1 MLYFTFYQLRQNQPN
16 ASEESEE
23 EQRRHNVDDLTDL
36 SSRCEVL
43 LAQCFHVAS
52 RSLKRW
58 QYIADYHLLQ
68 ELLHIDILDIDGCHD
83 LLSFLLDGFLN
94 TNVESVT
101 AAGLYKSTSAYVRLF
116 MMLFDGDPELRMYL
130 ISPESGC
137 GEVLKEVT
145 LGRYVDL

>member
-52 RSLKRW
+52 RSLKR
-58 QYIADYHLLQ
+58 
-68 ELLHIDILDIDGCHD
+68 
-83 LLSFLLDGFLN
+83 
-94 TNVESVT
+94 
-101 AAGLYKSTSAYVRLF
+101 
-116 MMLFDGDPELRMYL
+116 
-130 ISPESGC
+130 
-137 GEVLKEVT
+137 
-145 LGRYVDL
+145 